1 MILSKNAA
9 LGQHFL
15 FLPTGIMRKT
25 RMRAEK
31 ASPKGKRTRSEM
43 KRSGMSDRGK
53 RGCVCKL
60 EKKKCSVTPM
70 SFGLTKLT
78 NILLFQSHRTA
89 PFPAAACVAVLCC
102 AAGPLPLRGRLFSAH
117 PHHSLTPIIYKD
129 PPNSHL
135 TVRKLQVR
143 SNRLTLLFWPCIMKP
158 PKRTE
163 GQT

>member
-25 RMRAEK
+25 RMRAAK

-60 EKKKCSVTPM
+60 EKKKCSGNSYEFWANKANKYITVPI
-70 SFGLTKLT
+70 S
-78 NILLFQSHRTA
+78 SHG
-89 PFPAAACVAVLCC
+89 PFS
-102 AAGPLPLRGRLFSAH
+102 RGRLRRCALLRCGSSSPSGTPLQRASASFAH
-117 PHHSLTPIIYKD
+117 PNHLQRS
-129 PPNSHL
+129 PNSHL
-135 TVRKLQVR
+135 TVRHLQDR

-163 GQT
+163 RQT